1 MGFPP
6 IRLDVAQ
13 WIQDRGRGQ
22 SVQLAGYTVNQVIY
36 AMGETV
42 VATANAANGERVVLK
57 YLDSSRPAP
66 EVSARW
72 RHEFAVLRSVDSPWV
87 IKARAL
93 EQVGRTA
100 VLVLDAFAPTNLAQ
114 LIARETLDFSDQLT
128 LAIRLSK
135 ALSAVHQHRLIHCD
149 IAPKNVLV
157 DPTTL
162 ALKLCDFG
170 LSTRL
175 DHEQRHG
182 SDIFLR
188 GTLDYMSPEQTGR
201 TNLGI
206 DYRSDFYSLGATF
219 YELFSGRKPFQSGD
233 PMTLLHA
240 QIATVPTPLHEIN
253 AAIPQALSDLVQR
266 LLAKRPDDRYQS
278 SFGLLTDLEACAERW
293 RLYRRI
299 EGIELGAADV
309 PERFCVAQK
318 LYGREAEC
326 AAILEA
332 FERISVGAVELLLI
346 SGYSGIG
353 KTALVSEL
361 HRPVL
366 ARRGYFVRGKC
377 DQYNRNQPFAALIQA
392 FQLLVR
398 QLAVEGSERRQYW
411 KTRLDGA
418 LGANA
423 AAVVELIPE
432 LALLI
437 GSPPPLPSLPAAES
451 EQRFH
456 IAFGQFVRALSAH
469 GHPLLVF
476 LDDLQWA
483 DLQTLRLLEH
493 LVRCDNE
500 CSALIVGAYRDN
512 EVSAGDALSLTLAK
526 IAAAQG
532 HIDNLKLAP
541 LNESQVIELVADTLH
556 CAAATAAPLAA
567 LCMEKTQGNPFFLGQ
582 FLRKLHDEGDIQYVR
597 KTGAWRWDLALIR
610 GRSMTDNV
618 VDLMLH
624 KLAALDPATRAL
636 LALAAHLGDS
646 FDHRQLMSV
655 GQRDATTT
663 AAVLWP
669 ALRANLLLPL
679 NEGYK
684 FEHSPE
690 QLQTAR
696 YRFLHDRV
704 QQAAHE
710 LTAESERPALRLR
723 CGRLLLAGSTE
734 TELDERLF
742 VILDSLNAGL
752 QLIAD
757 PAERARLLQLNLR
770 GGIRAKASSAY
781 AVAIE
786 LLRKGIALLPAD
798 AWQVEAQQCLAL
810 YKELAEAE
818 YLAGHFEAAEALLT
832 QAIEA
837 APSVV
842 AKVTLCLVRV
852 DQFHIQGRFGDSFPV
867 LRHALALLGQDFPET
882 EEEAGARFP
891 IEFEETERMLAQHS
905 SEDLLAQAPMLEA
918 EHLLTMQACFA
929 LSYSTYQSGRFGGFV
944 LDACRMVKTTLRHGQ
959 GDLSCVGYVAYVT
972 AMSAMRRPY
981 PACYAM
987 GKLALALAERRS
999 NQYFRLT
1006 VYQYFSPFYQHWC
1019 EPLGNTLA
1027 NLEKGLEFGLAG
1039 INPLSAGFC
1048 ALLRSVNRFLMG
1060 TPLGELVSE
1069 CEQGMAFLQRSHQPS
1084 IEAMLRF
1091 GVLQGAL
1098 ALLGKTPD
1106 PRRFDTPE
1114 CDVTGYFDGAGA
1126 APSIVLAF
1134 YSAAMIRHAY
1144 LLDDRDQWQAHTPRL
1159 GMIGMFLPDS
1169 PSMVESTFFSALGL
1183 LKPGFMETDDQAAA
1197 LAAAQVH
1204 LDRFNTWAEHC
1215 PANFRHK
1222 ALLIAAEMARVR
1234 GDERAAME
1242 LYAQAIDAATQSG
1255 FVHCEALCNELY
1267 ALYWASQAQ
1276 EQLSNNFIREAYF
1289 HYRRWGAAAK
1299 CRQIEARWPHIPF
1312 RTIELR
1318 YSSLDHSSSY
1328 RQGSEQAGFLDLQS
1342 LLKASQLLSQE
1353 IHLEALLQRMLGVLL
1368 ENAGAEFGAI
1378 VVVDDEHDEL
1388 VIEVLGRLGGG
1399 RLIDCSRIGRRLADT
1414 RKDDHPP
1421 LPSGLIE
1428 YVQLAKSA
1436 LVVNDPA
1443 GDERF
1448 GQSRYL
1454 DDRRPRSVLCLPVV
1468 SQGKLVAVVY
1478 LENNLM
1484 ENAFTSKHLKTLELL
1499 SAQAAISLV
1508 NAQLIESL
1516 ERKVQARTEELRQ
1529 MSMKDGL
1536 TGIANRRS
1544 FDERLGIEWQRSAR
1558 SGAPLTLLMMDID
1571 HFKLFND
1578 HYGHHEGDRCIRGV
1592 AQTLQQMASRA
1603 GDLVARY
1610 GGEEFAALLPE
1621 TDAAAA
1627 AQIAEKCLT
1636 AVAALGMPHA
1646 VSPVGAQVSVSI
1658 GICTLTVNAETSIE
1672 HLITQADQ
1680 ALYQAKRSGRNR
1692 YCRY

>member
-1 MGFPP
+1 
-6 IRLDVAQ
+6 
-13 WIQDRGRGQ
+13 
-22 SVQLAGYTVNQVIY
+22 VQLAGYTVNQVIY
-36 AMGETV
+36 AVGETV
-42 VATANAANGERVVLK
+42 VATANATSGERVVLK

-72 RHEFAVLRSVDSPWV
+72 RHEFAVLRSIDSPFV

-93 EQVGRTA
+93 EQVGRSS
-100 VLVLDAFAPTNLAQ
+100 VLVLEAFASSNLAQ
-114 LIARETLDFSDQLT
+114 LIARETLDLSDQLT
-128 LAIRLSK
+128 LAIRLTK
-135 ALSAVHQHRLIHCD
+135 ALSAVHQHGLIHCD

-157 DPTTL
+157 DATTL

-182 SDIFLR
+182 QDIFLR

-240 QIATVPTPLHEIN
+240 QIATVPVPLHEID
-253 AAIPQALSDLVQR
+253 AAIPQAVSDLVQR

-278 SFGLLTDLEACAERW
+278 SFGLLQDLEACAERW

-299 EGIELGAADV
+299 EGIELGCADV
-309 PERFCVAQK
+309 PERFCVAQRM
-318 LYGREAEC
+318 YGREAEC
-326 AAILEA
+326 AAILGA
-332 FERISVGAVELLLI
+332 FERISVGTVELLLI

-377 DQYNRNQPFAALIQA
+377 DQYSRNQPFAAMIQA
-392 FQLLVR
+392 FQLLIR
-398 QLAVEGSERRQYW
+398 QLAVEGSERRHYW
-411 KTRLDGA
+411 KSRLDEA

-423 AAVVELIPE
+423 AALVELIPE
-432 LALLI
+432 LTLLI
-437 GSPPPLPSLPAAES
+437 GSPPALPSLPAAES

-456 IAFGQFVRALSAH
+456 IAFAQFVCALSAP

-483 DLQTLRLLEH
+483 DVQTLRLVEH
-493 LVRCDNE
+493 LVRNDHE

-512 EVSAGDALSLTLAK
+512 EVSAGDPLSLI
-526 IAAAQG
+526 IASISAGQG
-532 HIDNLKLAP
+532 HVENLKLTP
-541 LNESQVIELVADTLH
+541 LNEQQVVQLVADTLH
-556 CAAATAAPLAA
+556 CAPATAAPLAA
-567 LCMEKTQGNPFFLGQ
+567 LCTEKTAGNPFFLGQ
-582 FLRKLHDEGDIQYVR
+582 FLRDLHEKGDIRYVR
-597 KTGAWRWDLALIR
+597 KTGAWHWDLAQIR
-610 GRSMTDNV
+610 QRSMTDNV
-618 VDLMLH
+618 VGLMLQ
-624 KLAALDPATRAL
+624 KLATLDPATRDL

-646 FDHRQLMSV
+646 FDHAQLMTV
-655 GQRDATTT
+655 GQRDATAT

-669 ALRANLLLPL
+669 ALQANLVVPL

-690 QLQTAR
+690 QLQSAR

-710 LTAESERPALRLR
+710 LTPECERPMLRLR
-723 CGRLLLAGSTE
+723 CGRLLLAASRDS
-734 TELDERLF
+734 ELDERLF

-752 QLIAD
+752 ALITDA
-757 PAERARLLQLNLR
+757 AERAQLLRLNLR
-770 GGIRAKASSAY
+770 GGRRAKASSAF

-786 LLRKGIALLPAD
+786 LLGKGITLLPPD
-798 AWQVEAQQCLAL
+798 AWHDSPEETLAL
-810 YKELAEAE
+810 HRELAEAL
-818 YLAGHFEAAEALLT
+818 YLAGDFDAAEALLT
-832 QAIEA
+832 QAFA
-837 APSVV
+837 TAPSVV

-852 DQFHIQGRFGDSFPV
+852 DQYHIQGRFADSFPV
-867 LRHALALLGQDFPET
+867 LRRALALLGQDFPET

-891 IEFEETERMLAQHS
+891 VEFEETERLLAQRS
-905 SEDLLAQAPMLEA
+905 NEELLAQAPMLEA
-918 EHLLTMQACFA
+918 EHLLAMQAYFA
-929 LSYSTYQSGRFGGFV
+929 LSYSTYQTGRFGGFV
-944 LDACRMVKTTLRHGQ
+944 LDACRMVQTTLRHGQ

-987 GKLALALAERRS
+987 GKLALTLAEQRTS
-999 NQYFRLT
+999 QYFRLT

-1019 EPLGNTLA
+1019 EPLANTLA
-1027 NLEKGLEFGLAG
+1027 NLEKGLEFGLSG

-1048 ALLRSVNRFLMG
+1048 ALLRSVTRFLMG
-1060 TPLGELVSE
+1060 TPLAELVVE
-1069 CEQGMAFLQRSHQPS
+1069 CEQGLAYLRRSHQPS
-1084 IEAMLRF
+1084 IETMLRF

-1106 PRRFDTPE
+1106 ARRFDTPE
-1114 CDVTGYFDGAGA
+1114 CSPTAYFQQAGE
-1126 APSIVLAF
+1126 APSIALAF

-1144 LLDDRDQWQAHTPRL
+1144 LLDDREQWLLNSQRL

-1169 PSMVESTFFSALGL
+1169 PTMVEASFFSALGL
-1183 LKPGFMETDDQAAA
+1183 LKPGFVDAAGQAAA
-1197 LAAAQVH
+1197 LAEAQAL
-1204 LDRFNTWAEHC
+1204 LDRFNLWAEYC
-1215 PANFRHK
+1215 PPNFRHK
-1222 ALLIAAEMARVR
+1222 ALLISAEMARVG
-1234 GDERAAME
+1234 GDERVAMD

-1255 FVHCEALCNELY
+1255 FAHDEALCNELY
-1267 ALYWASQAQ
+1267 ALFWETQVQ
-1276 EQLSNNFIREAYF
+1276 KQLSSNFIREAYF

-1318 YSSLDHSSSY
+1318 YSSLDQASSY

-1342 LLKASQLLSQE
+1342 LLKASQLLAQE

-1378 VVVDDEHDEL
+1378 VVVDEENDEL
-1388 VIEVLGRLGGG
+1388 VVEVLGRLSGG
-1399 RLIDCSRIGRRLADT
+1399 RLIDCSRVGRRLADT
-1414 RKDDHPP
+1414 RKDTHPP

-1428 YVQLAKSA
+1428 YVQLARSA

-1454 DDRRPRSVLCLPVV
+1454 DERRPRSVMCLPVV

-1484 ENAFTSKHLKTLELL
+1484 ENAFTNKHQKTLELL

-1516 ERKVQARTEELRQ
+1516 ERKVHARTEELRQ

-1544 FDERLGIEWQRSAR
+1544 FDERLGVEWQRGLR
-1558 SGAPLTLLMMDID
+1558 SGAPLSLLMIDID

-1578 HYGHHEGDRCIRGV
+1578 HYGHQEGDRCIRAV
-1592 AQTLQQMASRA
+1592 AQTLQQVASRA
-1603 GDLVARY
+1603 SDLVARY
-1610 GGEEFAALLPE
+1610 GGEEFAVLLAD
-1621 TDAAAA
+1621 TDDLAATR
-1627 AQIAEKCLT
+1627 IAEQCLA
-1636 AVAALGMPHA
+1636 AVAAMVMPHA
-1646 VSPVGAQVSVSI
+1646 VSAVGLHVSISI
-1658 GICTLTVNAETSIE
+1658 GICTLNVDEQAASER
-1672 HLITQADQ
+1672 LITQADQ

>member
-1 MGFPP
+1 M
-6 IRLDVAQ
+6 
-13 WIQDRGRGQ
+13 
-22 SVQLAGYTVNQVIY
+22 QLAGYTVNQVIY

-42 VATANAANGERVVLK
+42 VATASAPNGERVVLK

-72 RHEFAVLRSVDSPWV
+72 RHEFAVLRSIESPWV
-87 IKARAL
+87 IKAQAL
-93 EQVGRTA
+93 EQVGRTT
-100 VLVLDAFAPTNLAQ
+100 VLVLEAFAPTNLAQ
-114 LIARETLDFSDQLT
+114 LIAREALDFSDQLT
-128 LAIRLSK
+128 LAIRLTK

-157 DPTTL
+157 DPATL

-175 DHEQRHG
+175 DHEQQQAT
-182 SDIFLR
+182 DILLR

-240 QIATVPTPLHEIN
+240 QIATVPTPLHELN
-253 AAIPQALSDLVQR
+253 GAIPQAVSDLVQR

-278 SFGLLTDLEACAERW
+278 SFGLLQDLEVCAERW

-299 EGIELGAADV
+299 EGIELGSADV
-309 PERFCVAQK
+309 PERLCVSQK
-318 LYGREAEC
+318 LYGRAAEC

-332 FERISVGAVELLLI
+332 FERVSVGAVELLLI

-377 DQYNRNQPFAALIQA
+377 DQYSRNQPFAALIQA

-411 KTRLDGA
+411 KSRLDAA

-423 AAVVELIPE
+423 AALVELIPE
-432 LALLI
+432 LTLLI
-437 GSPPPLPSLPAAES
+437 GSPPTLPSLPAAQS

-456 IAFGQFVRALSAH
+456 IVFGQFVRALSAP

-493 LVRCDNE
+493 LVRCDRE
-500 CSALIVGAYRDN
+500 CNALIVGAYRDN
-512 EVSAGDALSLTLAK
+512 EVSAGDPLNLTLAR
-526 IAAAQG
+526 IAATQG
-532 HIDNLKLAP
+532 HIENLKLAP
-541 LNESQVIELVADTLH
+541 LNAGQVTELVADTLH
-556 CAAATAAPLAA
+556 CATATAAPLAA
-567 LCMEKTQGNPFFLGQ
+567 LCLEKTQGNPFFLGQ
-582 FLRKLHDEGDIQYVR
+582 FLRRLHDEGDIHYLR
-597 KTGAWRWDLALIR
+597 KAGAWRWDLALIR
-610 GRSMTDNV
+610 QRSMTDNV
-618 VDLMLH
+618 VGLMLQ
-624 KLAALDPATRAL
+624 KLAALNPDTRAL

-655 GQRDATTT
+655 GERDAAAT

-669 ALRANLLLPL
+669 ALQASLVVPL

-710 LTAESERPALRLR
+710 LTPEPQRPALRLR
-723 CGRLLLAGSTE
+723 CGRLLLAASVDA
-734 TELDERLF
+734 ELDDRLF
-742 VILDSLNAGL
+742 IILDSLNAGIE
-752 QLIAD
+752 LIDD
-757 PAERARLLQLNLR
+757 PTERAWLLQLNLR
-770 GGIRAKASSAY
+770 GGMRAKSSSAF
-781 AVAIE
+781 AVASE

-798 AWQVEAQQCLAL
+798 AWQVDPQQSLAL
-810 YKELAEAE
+810 HKELAEAE
-818 YLAGHFEAAEALLT
+818 YLAGHFEASEALLT
-832 QAIEA
+832 PAIEA

-882 EEEAGARFP
+882 EDEAGACFAV
-891 IEFEETERMLAQHS
+891 EFDQTERMLAQYS
-905 SEDLLAQAPMLEA
+905 KEQLLAQAPMLEA
-918 EHLLTMQACFA
+918 EHLLAMQAYFA
-929 LSYSTYQSGRFGGFV
+929 LSYSTYQTGRFGGFV
-944 LDACRMVKTTLRHGQ
+944 LDACRMVQTTLRHGQ

-987 GKLALALAERRS
+987 GKLALTLAEQRS

-1019 EPLGNTLA
+1019 EPLANTLA
-1027 NLEKGLEFGLAG
+1027 NLEKGFEFGLAG

-1060 TPLGELVSE
+1060 TPLAELVSE
-1069 CEQGMAFLQRSHQPS
+1069 CEQGLAWLKRSHQPS

-1091 GVLQGAL
+1091 GVLHGAL
-1098 ALLGKTPD
+1098 ELLGRTPD
-1106 PRRFDTPE
+1106 ARRADMPE
-1114 CDVTGYFDGAGA
+1114 GSAAAYFEQAGS
-1126 APSIVLAF
+1126 APSIPLAL
-1134 YSAAMIRHAY
+1134 YSAAMVRHAY
-1144 LLDDRDQWQAHTPRL
+1144 LLDDRQQWQASSQRL
-1159 GMIGMFLPDS
+1159 NIVSMCLPDS
-1169 PSMVESTFFSALGL
+1169 PSMVEASFFSALGL
-1183 LKPGFMETDDQAAA
+1183 LKPGFVDADGLDAA
-1197 LAAAQVH
+1197 LVDAQGH
-1204 LDRFNTWAEHC
+1204 LDRFTTWAEHC

-1222 ALLIAAEMARVR
+1222 ALLIAAELARVR
-1234 GDERAAME
+1234 KDERAAME

-1255 FVHCEALCNELY
+1255 FAHCEALCNELY
-1267 ALYWASQAQ
+1267 ALFWESQGQ
-1276 EQLSNNFIREAYF
+1276 NQLSSNFIREAYF
-1289 HYRRWGAAAK
+1289 HYRRWGATAK

-1312 RTIELR
+1312 RRIELR

-1328 RQGSEQAGFLDLQS
+1328 RQGSEQTSFVDLQS

-1353 IHLEALLQRMLGVLL
+1353 IHLESLLQRMLGVLL

-1378 VVVDDEHDEL
+1378 VVVDDERDEL
-1388 VIEVLGRLGGG
+1388 VVEVLGRLSGG
-1399 RLIDCSRIGRRLADT
+1399 RLIDCSRVGRRLADT
-1414 RKDDHPP
+1414 RKDEHPP

-1428 YVQLAKSA
+1428 YVQLAKGA

-1443 GDERF
+1443 NDERF

-1454 DDRRPRSVLCLPVV
+1454 DNRRPRSVLCLPVV

-1499 SAQAAISLV
+1499 SSQAAISLV

-1544 FDERLGIEWQRSAR
+1544 FDERLGREWQRSLR
-1558 SGAPLTLLMMDID
+1558 TGAPLTLMMIDID

-1603 GDLVARY
+1603 SDLVARY

-1627 AQIAEKCLT
+1627 AQIAEKCL
-1636 AVAALGMPHA
+1636 AAIAGMAMPH
-1646 VSPVGAQVSVSI
+1646 VLSPAGTDISVSI
-1658 GICTLTVNAETSIE
+1658 GICTLEVSEETTIE
-1672 HLITQADQ
+1672 HLITRADQ

>member
-1 MGFPP
+1 M
-6 IRLDVAQ
+6 
-13 WIQDRGRGQ
+13 
-22 SVQLAGYTVNQVIY
+22 QLAGYTVDEVIY
-36 AMGETV
+36 AIGETV
-42 VATANAANGERVVLK
+42 VATARAASGERVVLK
-57 YLDSSRPAP
+57 YLDSTRPAP
-66 EVSARW
+66 EISARW

-87 IKARAL
+87 IKAKAL
-93 EQVGRTA
+93 EQVGRTS
-100 VLVLDAFAPTNLAQ
+100 VLVLEDFAATNLAQ
-114 LIARETLDFSDQLT
+114 LIARETLDLSDRLT
-128 LAIRLSK
+128 LAIHLTK

-175 DHEQRHG
+175 DQEQRHA
-182 SDIFLR
+182 SDSFLR
-188 GTLDYMSPEQTGR
+188 GTLEYMSPEQTGR

-219 YELFSGRKPFQSGD
+219 YELLSGRKPFQSGD

-240 QIATVPTPLHEIN
+240 QIATVPTPLHELDE
-253 AAIPQALSDLVQR
+253 AIPRAISDLVQR
-266 LLAKRPDDRYQS
+266 LLAKHPDDRYQS
-278 SFGLLTDLEACAERW
+278 SFGLLQDLQACAERW

-299 EGIELGAADV
+299 EGIDIGAADI
-309 PERFCVAQK
+309 PERFCVAQR
-318 LYGREAEC
+318 LYGRQAQC
-326 AAILEA
+326 ASILQA
-332 FERISVGAVELLLI
+332 FERASFGAVELLLV
-346 SGYSGIG
+346 SGYPGIG

-366 ARRGYFVRGKC
+366 ARRGHFVRGKC
-377 DQYNRNQPFAALIQA
+377 DQYSRNQPFAALLQA
-392 FQLLVR
+392 FALLVR

-411 KTRLDGA
+411 KARLDAA

-423 AAVVELIPE
+423 AALVELIPE

-437 GSPPPLPSLPAAES
+437 GSPPTLPSLPAAES

-456 IAFGQFVRALSAH
+456 IAFAQFVGALAAP

-493 LVRCDNE
+493 LVRCNSE

-512 EVSAGDALSLTLAK
+512 EVSDGDPLSLTLTR
-526 IAAAQG
+526 ITAAQG
-532 HIDNLKLAP
+532 RIGHLKLAP
-541 LNESQVIELVADTLH
+541 LDAQQVVELVADTLH
-556 CAAATAAPLAA
+556 CTSASAAPLAE
-567 LCMEKTQGNPFFLGQ
+567 LCMQKTQGNPFFLGQ
-582 FLRKLHDEGDIQYVR
+582 FLRNLHDNADIHYVR
-597 KTGAWRWDLALIR
+597 NAGAWRWDLALIR
-610 GRSMTDNV
+610 QRSMTDNV
-618 VDLMLH
+618 VDLMLG
-624 KLAALDPATRAL
+624 KLSALDAETRAL

-646 FDHRQLMSV
+646 FDHAQLMSV
-655 GQRDATTT
+655 GERDAPST

-669 ALRANLLLPL
+669 ALQANLVIPL
-679 NEGYK
+679 DEGYK

-690 QLQTAR
+690 QLRSAR

-710 LTAESERPALRLR
+710 LTPPAQRPGLRLR
-723 CGRLLLAGSTE
+723 CGRLLLEASSE
-734 TELDERLF
+734 AQLDERLF
-742 VILDSLNAGL
+742 VILDSLNAGIE
-752 QLIAD
+752 LIFD
-757 PAERARLLQLNLR
+757 IDERARLLALNLR
-770 GGIRAKASSAY
+770 GGIRAKSSSAY

-786 LLRKGIALLPAD
+786 LLRKGLALLPAD
-798 AWQVEAQQCLAL
+798 AWHDDPRQSLAL
-810 YKELAEAE
+810 HKELAEAE
-818 YLAGHFEAAEALLT
+818 YLAGDFAAAESLLT
-832 QAIEA
+832 AAIEA
-837 APSVV
+837 APSVA
-842 AKVTLCLVRV
+842 AKVALCLVRV

-867 LRHALALLGQDFPET
+867 LRHALALLGQDFPDT

-891 IEFEETERMLAQHS
+891 AEFQETERMLAQTS
-905 SEDLLAQAPMLEA
+905 SEDLLAQAPMSQV
-918 EHLLTMQACFA
+918 EHLLTMQAYFA
-929 LSYSTYQSGRFGGFV
+929 LSYSTYQTGRFAGFV
-944 LDACRMVKTTLRHGQ
+944 LDACRMVQTTLRHGQ

-987 GKLALALAERRS
+987 GKLALALAEQRS
-999 NQYFRLT
+999 SQYFRLT
-1006 VYQYFSPFYQHWC
+1006 VYQYFAPFYQHWC
-1019 EPLGNTLA
+1019 EPLANTLP
-1027 NLEKGLEFGLAG
+1027 NLEKGLEYGLTG

-1048 ALLRSVNRFLMG
+1048 ALLRSVNRFLIG
-1060 TPLGELVSE
+1060 TPLAELVKE
-1069 CEQGMAFLQRSHQPS
+1069 CEQGLAYLKRSHQPS
-1084 IEAMLRF
+1084 IEAMLRL
-1091 GVLQGAL
+1091 GVLQAAL

-1106 PRRFDTPE
+1106 ARCFDTPE
-1114 CDVTGYFDGAGA
+1114 CKVTAYFEAAGP
-1126 APSIVLAF
+1126 APSIPLAL
-1134 YSAAMIRHAY
+1134 YSAAMVRHAY
-1144 LLDDRDQWQAHTPRL
+1144 LLDDREQWQTNAQRL
-1159 GMIGMFLPDS
+1159 GIVAMCLPDS
-1169 PSMVESTFFSALGL
+1169 PSMVEASFFSALGL
-1183 LKPGFMETDDQAAA
+1183 LKPGFVDADGQAAA
-1197 LAAAQVH
+1197 LVDAQAQ
-1204 LDRFNTWAEHC
+1204 LERFNTWAEHC

-1222 ALLIAAEMARVR
+1222 ALTIAAEMARVR

-1255 FVHCEALCNELY
+1255 FAHCEALCNELY
-1267 ALYWASQAQ
+1267 AQFWDAQ
-1276 EQLSNNFIREAYF
+1276 GQHQLSSNFIREAYF

-1299 CRQIEARWPHIPF
+1299 CRQLEAHWPQIHF
-1312 RTIELR
+1312 RTTDLR
-1318 YSSLDHSSSY
+1318 FSSLDHGSSY
-1328 RQGSEQAGFLDLQS
+1328 RQGSEQIGFVDLQS

-1353 IHLEALLQRMLGVLL
+1353 IHLESLLKRMLGVLL

-1388 VIEVLGRLGGG
+1388 VVEVLGHLAGG

-1414 RKDDHPP
+1414 RKDAHPP

-1428 YVQLAKSA
+1428 YVQLARSA

-1443 GDERF
+1443 NDERF

-1544 FDERLGIEWQRSAR
+1544 FDERLGLEWQRSLR
-1558 SGAPLTLLMMDID
+1558 SGAPLTLMMMDID

-1592 AQTLQQMASRA
+1592 AQTLQQLTQRS

-1610 GGEEFAALLPE
+1610 GGEEFAVLLPE
-1621 TDAAAA
+1621 TDAEAAA
-1627 AQIAEKCLT
+1627 RLAEKCLA
-1636 AVAALGMPHA
+1636 AVAAMAMPHA
-1646 VSPVGAQVSVSI
+1646 VSPVGAHVSVSI
-1658 GICTLTVNAETSIE
+1658 GVCTLKVGEESATE
-1672 HLITQADQ
+1672 HLITRADQ

>member
-1 MGFPP
+1 M
-6 IRLDVAQ
+6 VC
-13 WIQDRGRGQ
+13 RGQ

-36 AMGETV
+36 AVGETV
-42 VATANAANGERVVLK
+42 VATANAAGGERVVLK

-72 RHEFAVLRSVDSPWV
+72 RHEFAVLRSIDSPFV
-87 IKARAL
+87 IKARSL
-93 EQVGRTA
+93 EQVGRSS
-100 VLVLDAFAPTNLAQ
+100 VLVLEAFASTNLAQ
-114 LIARETLDFSDQLT
+114 LIARQTLDFSDQLI
-128 LAIRLSK
+128 LAIRLAK
-135 ALSAVHQHRLIHCD
+135 ALSAVHQHGLIHGD
-149 IAPKNVLV
+149 VAPKNVLV

-170 LSTRL
+170 LSTWL

-182 SDIFLR
+182 QDIYLR

-240 QIATVPTPLHEIN
+240 QIATVPTPLHELDD
-253 AAIPQALSDLVQR
+253 AIPQPVSELVQR

-278 SFGLLTDLEACAERW
+278 SFGLLQDLEACAERW

-299 EGIELGAADV
+299 EGIELGSADV
-309 PERFCVAQK
+309 PERFCVAQRM
-318 LYGREAEC
+318 YGREAEC

-332 FERISVGAVELLLI
+332 FERTSVGAVELLLI

-377 DQYNRNQPFAALIQA
+377 DQYSRNQPFAAMIQA
-392 FQLLVR
+392 FQLLIR
-398 QLAVEGSERRQYW
+398 QLAVEGSERRLYW
-411 KTRLDGA
+411 KSRLQA
-418 LGANA
+418 SLGANA
-423 AAVVELIPE
+423 AALVELIPE
-432 LALLI
+432 LAALI
-437 GSPPPLPSLPAAES
+437 GSPPSLPSLPAAES

-456 IAFGQFVRALSAH
+456 IAFAQFVCALSAQ

-483 DLQTLRLLEH
+483 DVQTLRLIEH
-493 LVRCDNE
+493 LVRNGHD

-512 EVSAGDALSLTLAK
+512 EVSAGDPLSLTIAS

-532 HIDNLKLAP
+532 QVENLKLKP
-541 LNESQVIELVADTLH
+541 LDQEQVVRLVADTLH
-556 CAAATAAPLAA
+556 CAPETAAPLAT
-567 LCMEKTQGNPFFLGQ
+567 LCMEKTAGNPFFLGQ
-582 FLRKLHDEGDIQYVR
+582 FLRNLHDKGDIRYLR
-597 KTGAWRWDLALIR
+597 KSGVWQWDLTQIR
-610 GRSMTDNV
+610 QRSMTDNV
-618 VDLMLH
+618 VGLMLQ
-624 KLAALDPATRAL
+624 KLAELDPSTREM
-636 LALAAHLGDS
+636 LALAAHLGDG
-646 FDHRQLMSV
+646 FDHAQLMTVSE
-655 GQRDATTT
+655 RDAPAT
-663 AAVLWP
+663 AAVLRP
-669 ALRANLLLPL
+669 ALQANLVVPL
-679 NEGYK
+679 NEDYK
-684 FEHSPE
+684 FEHSPQ
-690 QLQTAR
+690 QLQGAR

-710 LTAESERPALRLR
+710 LTPEAERPALRLR
-723 CGRLLLAGSTE
+723 CGRRLLAASSSDD
-734 TELDERLF
+734 LDERLF
-742 VILDSLNAGL
+742 IILDSLNAGIG
-752 QLIAD
+752 LIDD
-757 PAERARLLQLNLR
+757 PAERAQLLRLNLR
-770 GGIRAKASSAY
+770 GGERAKASSAF
-781 AVAIE
+781 AVAVE
-786 LLRKGIALLPAD
+786 LLGKGIALLPPD
-798 AWQVEAQQCLAL
+798 AWLACPSETLAL
-810 YKELAEAE
+810 YRELAEAQ
-818 YLAGHFEAAEALLT
+818 YLAGDFESAEALLT
-832 QAIEA
+832 QAIGA
-837 APSVV
+837 APSAI
-842 AKVTLCLVRV
+842 AKVRLCLVRV

-867 LRHALALLGQDFPET
+867 LRDALALLGQDFPET
-882 EEEAGARFP
+882 EEEAKTRFP
-891 IEFEETERMLAQHS
+891 DEFAETERLLAQRS
-905 SEDLLAQAPMLEA
+905 NEQLLAQAPMLQA
-918 EHLLTMQACFA
+918 EHLLAMQAYFA

-944 LDACRMVKTTLRHGQ
+944 LDACRMVQTTLRHGQ
-959 GDLSCVGYVAYVT
+959 GDLGCVGYVAYVT

-981 PACYAM
+981 PDCYAM
-987 GKLALALAERRS
+987 GKLALTLAEQRS

-1019 EPLGNTLA
+1019 EPLANTLP
-1027 NLEKGLEFGLAG
+1027 NLEKGLEFGLSG

-1048 ALLRSVNRFLMG
+1048 ALLRSVTRFLMG
-1060 TPLGELVSE
+1060 TPLAELVVE
-1069 CEQGMAFLQRSHQPS
+1069 CEQGLAYLKRSHQPS

-1098 ALLGKTPD
+1098 ALLDKVPD
-1106 PRRFDTPE
+1106 VRFFDTPE
-1114 CDVTGYFDGAGA
+1114 CDVGGYFAQAGET
-1126 APSIVLAF
+1126 PSIVLAF
-1134 YSAAMIRHAY
+1134 YSAAMMRHAY
-1144 LLDDRDQWQAHTPRL
+1144 LLDDREQWRACAARL

-1169 PSMVESTFFSALGL
+1169 PTMVEATLFSALGL
-1183 LKPGFMETDDQAAA
+1183 LKPGFVDADGQQAA
-1197 LAAAQVH
+1197 LADAEKQ

-1222 ALLIAAEMARVR
+1222 ALLISAELARAR

-1255 FVHCEALCNELY
+1255 FAHHEALCNELY
-1267 ALYWASQAQ
+1267 ALFWEAQAQ
-1276 EQLSNNFIREAYF
+1276 KQLSSNFIREAYF

-1312 RTIELR
+1312 RSIELR
-1318 YSSLDHSSSY
+1318 YSSLDQASSY

-1342 LLKASQLLSQE
+1342 LLKASQLLAQE

-1378 VVVDDEHDEL
+1378 VVVDEESDEL
-1388 VIEVLGRLGGG
+1388 VVEVLGRLSGG

-1414 RKDDHPP
+1414 RKDEHPP

-1428 YVQLAKSA
+1428 YVQLARSA

-1454 DDRRPRSVLCLPVV
+1454 DERRPRSVMCLPVV
-1468 SQGKLVAVVY
+1468 SQGRLVAVVY
-1478 LENNLM
+1478 LENNLT
-1484 ENAFTSKHLKTLELL
+1484 ENAFTNKHQKTLELL
-1499 SAQAAISLV
+1499 STQAAISLV

-1544 FDERLGIEWQRSAR
+1544 FDERLSAEWQRCQR
-1558 SGAPLTLLMMDID
+1558 SGAPLTLMMIDID

-1578 HYGHHEGDRCIRGV
+1578 HYGHHDGDRCIRAV
-1592 AQTLQQMASRA
+1592 AQTLQQVASRPN
-1603 GDLVARY
+1603 DLVARY
-1610 GGEEFAALLPE
+1610 GGEEFAVLLPD
-1621 TDAAAA
+1621 TDDVAATR
-1627 AQIAEKCLT
+1627 IAEQCLA
-1636 AVAALGMPHA
+1636 AVAGMAMPHA
-1646 VSPVGAQVSVSI
+1646 VSPVGANVSI
-1658 GICTLTVNAETSIE
+1658 SIGVCTLRVSEQATPDL
-1672 HLITQADQ
+1672 LITQADQ

>member
-1 MGFPP
+1 M
-6 IRLDVAQ
+6 
-13 WIQDRGRGQ
+13 
-22 SVQLAGYTVNQVIY
+22 QLAGYTVNQVIY

-42 VATANAANGERVVLK
+42 VATATAPGGERVVLK

-66 EVSARW
+66 EISARW
-72 RHEFAVLRSVDSPWV
+72 RHEFAVLRSIDSPFV

-93 EQVGRTA
+93 EHAGRSSI
-100 VLVLDAFAPTNLAQ
+100 LVLEAFASTNLAQ
-114 LIARETLDFSDQLT
+114 LIARDTLDFSDQLT
-128 LAIRLSK
+128 LAIRLTR

-157 DPTTL
+157 DAATL
-162 ALKLCDFG
+162 GLKLCDFG

-175 DHEQRHG
+175 DQEQRHAQ
-182 SDIFLR
+182 DVFLR

-206 DYRSDFYSLGATF
+206 DYRSDFYSLGVTL
-219 YELFSGRKPFQSGD
+219 YELFCGRKPFQSSD
-233 PMTLLHA
+233 PMALLHA
-240 QIATVPTPLHEIN
+240 QIASVPTPLHEVE
-253 AAIPQALSDLVQR
+253 AAIPLPVSLLVQR
-266 LLAKRPDDRYQS
+266 LLAKHPDDRYQS
-278 SFGLLTDLEACAERW
+278 SFGLLQDLEACAERW

-299 EGIELGAADV
+299 EDIELGAADV

-318 LYGREAEC
+318 LYGREAES
-326 AAILEA
+326 AAILAA
-332 FERISVGAVELLLI
+332 FERVSVGGVELLLI

-377 DQYNRNQPFAALIQA
+377 DQYSRNQPFAALIQA
-392 FQLLVR
+392 FQLLIR

-411 KTRLDGA
+411 KTRLNEA
-418 LGANA
+418 LGTNA

-437 GSPPPLPSLPAAES
+437 GSPPSLPSLPAAES

-456 IAFGQFVRALSAH
+456 IAFAQFVRALSAPN
-469 GHPLLVF
+469 HPLLVF

-483 DLQTLRLLEH
+483 DTQTLRLLEH
-493 LVRCDNE
+493 LVRGDGE
-500 CSALIVGAYRDN
+500 CSTLIVGAYRDN
-512 EVSAGDALSLTLAK
+512 EVHAGDPLALTLAS
-526 IAAAQG
+526 IAAVQG
-532 HIDNLKLAP
+532 RLDNLRLAP
-541 LNESQVIELVADTLH
+541 LDQSQVLQLVADTLH
-556 CAAATAAPLAA
+556 CAPAAAAPLAA
-567 LCMEKTQGNPFFLGQ
+567 LCMQKTAGNPFFLGQ
-582 FLRKLHDEGDIQYVR
+582 FLRDLHDNGDIRYVR
-597 KTGAWRWDLALIR
+597 KEGAWRWDLAVIR
-610 GRSMTDNV
+610 QRSMTDNV
-618 VDLMLH
+618 VDLMLG
-624 KLAALDPATRAL
+624 KLAALEPATRSL

-646 FDHRQLMSV
+646 FDHGQLMSI
-655 GQRDATTT
+655 GESDAAAT

-669 ALRANLLLPL
+669 ALQANLVVPL

-690 QLQTAR
+690 QLQAAR

-710 LTAESERPALRLR
+710 LTPEAERPALRLR
-723 CGRLLLAGSTE
+723 CGRLLLAASPE
-734 TELDERLF
+734 AELDDRLF
-742 VILDSLNAGL
+742 VILDSLNAGIE
-752 QLIAD
+752 LITDA
-757 PAERARLLQLNLR
+757 AERVRLLRLNLR
-770 GGIRAKASSAY
+770 GGIRAKSSSAF
-781 AVAIE
+781 AVASE
-786 LLRKGIALLPAD
+786 LLRKGIALLPSD
-798 AWQVEAQQCLAL
+798 AWQASPQETLAL
-810 YKELAEAE
+810 YRELAEAE
-818 YLAGHFEAAEALLT
+818 YLAGNFDIAEALLT
-832 QAIEA
+832 TAIAA
-837 APSVV
+837 APGVT
-842 AKVTLCLVRV
+842 AKVALCLVRV
-852 DQFHIQGRFGDSFPV
+852 DQYHIQGRFADSFPV
-867 LRHALALLGQDFPET
+867 LRNALLLLGQDFPET
-882 EEEAGARFP
+882 EEEAAARFA
-891 IEFEETERMLAQHS
+891 IEFAETEALLATRS
-905 SEDLLAQAPMLEA
+905 SEELLAQPQMDEA
-918 EHLLTMQACFA
+918 EHLLAMQAYFA
-929 LSYSTYQSGRFGGFV
+929 LSYSTYQTGRFSGFV
-944 LDACRMVKTTLRHGQ
+944 LDACRMVQTTLRHGQ

-987 GKLALALAERRS
+987 GRLALALAEQRS
-999 NQYFRLT
+999 SQYFRLT

-1019 EPLGNTLA
+1019 EPLANTLP

-1060 TPLGELVSE
+1060 TPLSELVDE
-1069 CEQGMAFLQRSHQPS
+1069 CEQGLAWLRRSHQPS

-1098 ALLGKTPD
+1098 ALLDKTPD
-1106 PRRFDTPE
+1106 ARRFDTPE
-1114 CDVTGYFDGAGA
+1114 CDVSGYFAAAGE

-1144 LLDDRDQWQAHTPRL
+1144 LLDDREQWQVHSQRL
-1159 GMIGMFLPDS
+1159 TMIGMFLPDS
-1169 PSMVESTFFSALGL
+1169 PSMVEASFFTALGL
-1183 LKPGFMETDDQAAA
+1183 LKPGFVDADAQATA
-1197 LAAAQVH
+1197 LADAQAH

-1234 GDERAAME
+1234 NDDRAAME

-1255 FVHCEALCNELY
+1255 FAHCEALCNELY
-1267 ALYWASQAQ
+1267 ALFWETQAQ
-1276 EQLSNNFIREAYF
+1276 NQLSSNFIREAYF

-1299 CRQIEARWPHIPF
+1299 CRNLETRWRQIPF

-1318 YSSLDHSSSY
+1318 YSSLDSGSSY
-1328 RQGSEQAGFLDLQS
+1328 RQGSEQAGFLDLHS

-1353 IHLEALLQRMLGVLL
+1353 IHLEQLLQKMLGVLL

-1378 VVVDDEHDEL
+1378 VVVDDDSDEL
-1388 VIEVLGRLGGG
+1388 VVEVIGRLNGG
-1399 RLIDCSRIGRRLADT
+1399 RLVDCSRIGRRLADT
-1414 RKDDHPP
+1414 RKDEHPP
-1421 LPSGLIE
+1421 LPTGLIE
-1428 YVQLAKSA
+1428 YVQLARSP

-1478 LENNLM
+1478 LENNLL
-1484 ENAFTSKHLKTLELL
+1484 ENAFTNKHVKTLELL
-1499 SAQAAISLV
+1499 GAQAAISLV

-1544 FDERLGIEWQRSAR
+1544 FDERLGLEWQRSLR
-1558 SGAPLTLLMMDID
+1558 TGKPLSLLMMDID
-1571 HFKLFND
+1571 HFKMFND

-1592 AQTLQQMASRA
+1592 AQTLQQVVSRSS
-1603 GDLVARY
+1603 DLVARY
-1610 GGEEFAALLPE
+1610 GGEEFAVLLPE
-1621 TDAAAA
+1621 TATDAAALLA
-1627 AQIAEKCLT
+1627 DSCLS
-1636 AVAALGMPHA
+1636 AVAAMAMPHA
-1646 VSPVGAQVSVSI
+1646 VSPVGAHVSVSI
-1658 GICTLTVNAETSIE
+1658 GICTLDVSEETTIE

-1692 YCRY
+1692 WCRY